1 MGPVQLVDDV
11 WWVGAIDWD
20 IRDFHGYSTERG
32 STYNSYLIRDDKV
45 TLFDTVKK
53 GFWDDM
59 LQNVSRL
66 VEPNK
71 IDYLVVNHVEMD
83 HSGSLPQAIELIK
96 PEKVF
101 CSKMA
106 AKALDEH
113 FHPQGW
119 PLQVVGTGDSISLGQ
134 RTVTF
139 LETRMVHWP
148 DSMFSYVAEDKLLI
162 SSDGFGQHWATS
174 ERFDDQVEPGR
185 LMRQAAKYYANI
197 LLLYSPLI
205 QKILRNVAEMKL
217 AIDLIA
223 PDHGLIWRQGPGA
236 ILKAYDSWSRQETKP
251 KAVIVY
257 DTMWHS
263 TEMMAKAVADGIAQ
277 QGVSV
282 KLMNLKFNHRSEV
295 MTEILDAKALVF
307 GSPTLNNQIL
317 PTVADILTYAQ
328 GLKPTGR
335 IGAAFGSYGWSGESV
350 KHIEAH
356 MEEMKID
363 LVAPGVRVKFV
374 PDNEALE
381 PCRELGRT
389 IGLKVKESAG

>member
-1 MGPVQLVDDV
+1 MGPVQLRDDIY
-11 WWVGAIDWD
+11 WVGAIDWD

-32 STYNSYLIRDDKV
+32 SSYNSYLIKDDKV

-53 GFWDDM
+53 GFWSD
-59 LQNVSRL
+59 LAHNLRRVI
-66 VEPNK
+66 EPLK

-83 HSGSLPQAIELIK
+83 HSGNLPTAIETLK

-106 AKALDEH
+106 AKALEEH

-119 PLQVVGTGDSISLGQ
+119 PLEVVGTGDSIKLGQ
-134 RTVTF
+134 RTVSF
-139 LETRMVHWP
+139 LETRMIHWP
-148 DSMFSYVAEDKLLI
+148 DSMFSYIPEEKLLI

-174 ERFDDQVEPGR
+174 ERFDDQVDHSR

-205 QKILRNVAEMKL
+205 QKLLQTVTGMGL
-217 AIDLIA
+217 AIDMIA
-223 PDHGLIWRQGPGA
+223 PDHGLIWRKDPGA
-236 ILKAYDSWSRQETKP
+236 ILSAYDSWSKQETKP
-251 KAVIVY
+251 KVLIIY

-263 TEMMAKAVADGIAQ
+263 TEMMAQAIGQGVFE

-282 KLMNLKFNHRSEV
+282 KLMNLKFNHRSDV

-317 PTVADILTYAQ
+317 PRVADMLTYAK

-335 IGAAFGSYGWSGESV
+335 IGAAFGSYGWSGEAV
-350 KHIEAH
+350 KHIEGHLAD
-356 MEEMKID
+356 MKVE
-363 LVAPGVRVKFV
+363 LVAPGVRVKYV
-374 PDNEALE
+374 PDHEALT
-381 PCRELGRT
+381 PCLELGRLV
-389 IGLKVKESAG
+389 GQKVKESAG